1 MRLSIHHMQQFNLAL
16 NLVSLGK
23 NPDYVRPISKELILL
38 PLLDKGSNL
47 YLFQCLVNISI
58 KSEI

>member
-1 MRLSIHHMQQFNLAL
+1 MQQFNLAL
-16 NLVSLGK
+16 NLVSLSK